1 MIATIEQAL
10 EDMQHGVYDFT
21 KDGKCVGCG
30 NCCSNLLAI
39 TQGEIDRIRRYIK
52 RNHIKEQKHTYPAPL
67 ANPPVFDMTCPF
79 LDDSK
84 PKDKCVIYDV
94 RPEICVCFNCHSMDD
109 ARNDEVLFAEHIF
122 PVDMRETFFGRR
134 DGR

>member
-1 MIATIEQAL
+1 MMVATLGKAL
-10 EDMQHGVYDFT
+10 EDMRHGVYDFT

-30 NCCSNLLAI
+30 SCCGNLLPL

-84 PKDKCVIYDV
+84 PKDKCVIYQV
-94 RPEICVCFNCHSMDD
+94 RPLICASFDCHDLD
-109 ARNDEVLFAEHIF
+109 ASRSDPKLYSERRVPID
-122 PVDMRETFFGRR
+122 VRETFFGK
-134 DGR
+134 